1 MPGGAL
7 LRISLFYKILFLS
20 ILVLSLSLGFGYM
33 LLEHQILRQTR
44 IQIEKDNR
52 LLLLEL
58 TRSLSLPLL
67 KNDRMS
73 LEDNL
78 GVFEHSPGVLGVYV
92 FDRQGVLKGRIENDT
107 IGGNG
112 IRNLASS
119 PFPGPGG
126 ETQNDLVFRHFK
138 KRHLYRLSTPIL
150 FQGVEVG
157 KVSLFL
163 SDAPYEAVR
172 ARIARSFLILGGGS
186 LMVAFL
192 GSLFLSAYISRPI
205 RSLRNATE
213 RILEGDFVRVP
224 LPALKD
230 ETGDLV
236 VAFNRM
242 ALDMEHKERLEKALI
257 RYVSRDV
264 AEHLISHPELIHL
277 GGIRQEV
284 VLIFADIRNFTR
296 LSSQLPSEEV
306 VQILNDYFNSF
317 IDEIFLHHGSVNNIM
332 GDGIM
337 IVFGIPQFS
346 DSHPDNALA
355 CALSIR
361 NRIQDLSES
370 RKKGGLPSVQFG
382 LGLHIGEGVVGHIG
396 SKTRMEYT
404 VVGGAVNIAYRIQE
418 EAGPGEILVSDSL
431 WQRLSGNYD
440 SFRQTS
446 RQVTPK
452 GLDEPVLVHVL

>member
-1 MPGGAL
+1 
-7 LRISLFYKILFLS
+7 
-20 ILVLSLSLGFGYM
+20 M
-33 LLEHQILRQTR
+33 LLEHEILRQTR

-58 TRSLSLPLL
+58 TRSLTLPLL

-78 GVFEHSPGVLGVYV
+78 GVFEHSPGVLGVFVY
-92 FDRQGVLKGRIENDT
+92 DLQGVLQGRIENKSLPGTD
-107 IGGNG
+107 IKDLVPA
-112 IRNLASS
+112 RS
-119 PFPGPGG
+119 PVTGPGS
-126 ETQNDLVFRHFK
+126 EERLVFRHLK
-138 KRHLYRLSTPIL
+138 NRHLYRLSAPIL
-150 FQGVEVG
+150 FQGVGVG
-157 KVSLFL
+157 KVLLFL

-172 ARIARSFLILGGGS
+172 ARITRSFLILGGGS
-186 LMVAFL
+186 LLVAFL

-213 RILEGDFVRVP
+213 KILEKDFVRVP

-236 VAFNRM
+236 IAFNRM
-242 ALDMEHKERLEKALI
+242 ARDMEHKERLEKALI

-264 AEHLISHPELIHL
+264 AEHLINHPELIHL

-346 DSHPDNALA
+346 ESHPDNALT

-361 NRIQDLSES
+361 NRIQELSEE
-370 RKKGGLPSVQFG
+370 RKKKGLPFVQFG
-382 LGLHIGEGVVGHIG
+382 LGVHIGEGVVGHIG

-418 EAGPGEILVSDSL
+418 EAGAGEILVSDNL
-431 WQRLSGNYD
+431 WKRLCGDYEK
-440 SFRQTS
+440 FRQTS
-446 RQVTPK
+446 RLVTPK
-452 GLDEPVLVHVL
+452 GLEEPILVHVL